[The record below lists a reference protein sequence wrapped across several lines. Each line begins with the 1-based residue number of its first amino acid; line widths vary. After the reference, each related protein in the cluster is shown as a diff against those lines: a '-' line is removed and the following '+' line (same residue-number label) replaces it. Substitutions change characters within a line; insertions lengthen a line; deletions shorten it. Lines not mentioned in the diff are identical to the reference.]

1 MSFLCS
7 LRAQR
12 SPWHKIKS
20 SGNVSG
26 MDEKIISANVYEA
39 YFLAIAH
46 WSVSDKQIWTDIGP
60 FTK

>member
-1 MSFLCS
+1 MSFLYS

-46 WSVSDKQIWTDIGP
+46 SSVSDKQIWTDIGP